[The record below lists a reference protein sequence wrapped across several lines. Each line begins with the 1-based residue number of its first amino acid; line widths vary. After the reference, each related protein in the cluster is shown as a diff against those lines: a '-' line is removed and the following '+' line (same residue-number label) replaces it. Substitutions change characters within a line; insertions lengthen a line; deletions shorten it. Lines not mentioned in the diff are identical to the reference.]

1 MKKVIF
7 LLGFVVGCV
16 IINAQVPQDFNY
28 QAIVC
33 NAAGEAVVSHAVY
46 YRFSII
52 KGTPPGTVVYGEKH
66 GVKTNQVWLA
76 ENLKTTKY
84 RNCDLIGTTTPA
96 TLDIS
101 GESTPK
107 YQWAYDGNESN
118 VATFGR

>member
-33 NAAGEAVVSHAVY
+33 NAAGE
-46 YRFSII
+46 
-52 KGTPPGTVVYGEKH
+52 
-66 GVKTNQVWLA
+66 
-76 ENLKTTKY
+76 
-84 RNCDLIGTTTPA
+84 
-96 TLDIS
+96 
-101 GESTPK
+101 STPK
-107 YQWAYDGNESN
+107 YQWSYDGNESN